1 MSIWQEFDGERMRV
15 MAETSGDGGATWTPA
30 RELAATAD
38 AADQPQLVS
47 NGRQAFLS
55 WQTRLEG
62 WRLLPVPLGGG
73 A

>member
-1 MSIWQEFDGERMRV
+1 
-15 MAETSGDGGATWTPA
+15 
-30 RELAATAD
+30 LAATAD

-47 NGRQAFLS
+47 NGREAFLS

-62 WRLLPVPLGGG
+62 WRFLPVPLGGG

>member
-1 MSIWQEFDGERMRV
+1 MRV
-15 MAETSGDGGATWTPA
+15 IAETSPDGGTSWTAP

-47 NGRQAFLS
+47 NGRDAFLS